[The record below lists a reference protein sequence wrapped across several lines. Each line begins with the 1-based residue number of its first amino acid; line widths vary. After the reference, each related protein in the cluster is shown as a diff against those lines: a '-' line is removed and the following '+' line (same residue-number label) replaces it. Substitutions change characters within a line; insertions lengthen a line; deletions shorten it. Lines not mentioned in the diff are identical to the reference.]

1 LKGLR
6 NQSED
11 MKIFAGTA
19 NPKTRIVFFFESL
32 ITTSVVITDLDG
44 QFEVSA
50 PLALGEGP
58 HKFIGVEANLKNGTV
73 SAPVRGILT
82 MVRPNKILN
91 EMLAKFAIR

>member
-1 LKGLR
+1 
-6 NQSED
+6 

-19 NPKTRIVFFFESL
+19 NPKTRIVFFFESM

-44 QFEVSA
+44 WFEL
-50 PLALGEGP
+50 PLPKGLAVGP
-58 HKFIGVEANLKNGTV
+58 HKFTGVEINLKNGTV

-91 EMLAKFAIR
+91 DMLAKFAIQ